1 MDRFELVAPCHFGL
15 EAVLKR
21 EIIDL
26 GYDVIRV
33 EDGRITFEVEAKSK
47 ADAKAKVND
56 LLGKESVR
64 EALEKYQ
71 NNVNLEMRVKADRDM
86 ER

>member
-1 MDRFELVAPCHFGL
+1 MKKYEV
-15 EAVLKR
+15 
-21 EIIDL
+21 
-26 GYDVIRV
+26 DVNLN
-33 EDGRITFEVEAKSK
+33 GRITFEVEAKNK

-56 LLGKESVR
+56 LLGKESGR

-71 NNVNLEMRVKADRDM
+71 NNVNLEMRIKADRDM

>member
-1 MDRFELVAPCHFGL
+1 MKKYEV
-15 EAVLKR
+15 
-21 EIIDL
+21 
-26 GYDVIRV
+26 DVNLN
-33 EDGRITFEVEAKSK
+33 GKITFEVEAKNK
-47 ADAKAKVND
+47 VDAKAKVND

-71 NNVNLEMRVKADRDM
+71 NNVNLEMRIKADRDM